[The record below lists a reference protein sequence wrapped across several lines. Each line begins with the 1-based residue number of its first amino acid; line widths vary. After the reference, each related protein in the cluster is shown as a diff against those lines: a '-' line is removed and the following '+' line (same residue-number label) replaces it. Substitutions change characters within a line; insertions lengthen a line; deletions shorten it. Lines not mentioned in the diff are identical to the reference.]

1 MIASEPQRNNGLANL
16 GSQTFM
22 EPSMARHTLT
32 AALLTL
38 AVLATQAQAA
48 EFTLSSPDLRDGG
61 VLPEAQVANSFGCSG
76 QNISPALSWS
86 NVPEG
91 TKSFAVSLY
100 DPDAPTGSGFWHWV
114 MFNIPAEVTALEA
127 GITPEAGA
135 PDGAV
140 QSRADAGYP
149 GFLGAC
155 PPEGQTHTYVFTVK
169 ALDTDKLDLDTSAS
183 GALIGFMTN
192 AHALAKAS
200 ITVRYGR

>member
-1 MIASEPQRNNGLANL
+1 M
-16 GSQTFM
+16 T
-22 EPSMARHTLT
+22 RHALTATVLTLT
-32 AALLTL
+32 LLAA
-38 AVLATQAQAA
+38 QAQAGD
-48 EFTLSSPDLRDGG
+48 FSLSSPDLKDGG
-61 VLPEAQVANSFGCSG
+61 MLAEAQVANTFGCSG
-76 QNISPALSWS
+76 QNLSPAFEWS

-114 MFNIPAEVTALEA
+114 MFNIPADVTALQA
-127 GITPEAGA
+127 GISPESGA
-135 PDGAV
+135 PQGAV

-155 PPEGQTHTYVFTVK
+155 PPEGQTHTYVFTVT
-169 ALDTDKLDLDTSAS
+169 ALNTPALDLDASAS

-200 ITVRYGR
+200 ISVRYGR

>member
-1 MIASEPQRNNGLANL
+1 MVRRQ
-16 GSQTFM
+16 F
-22 EPSMARHTLT
+22 T

-38 AVLATQAQAA
+38 TVLAAQTQAA
-48 EFTLSSPDLRDGG
+48 EFSLSSPTMRDGG
-61 VLPEAQVANSFGCSG
+61 TLPAAQVASTFGCSG
-76 QNISPALSWS
+76 ENISPALEWS
-86 NVPEG
+86 HVPAG

-114 MFNIPAEVTALEA
+114 MFNIPANVTALPP
-127 GITPEAGA
+127 GISADAGA

-155 PPEGQTHTYVFTVK
+155 PPEGQTHTYVFTVT
-169 ALDTDKLDLDTSAS
+169 ALDTENLALDSSAS
-183 GALIGFMTN
+183 GAMIGFMTN

-200 ITVRYGR
+200 ISVRYGR

>member
-1 MIASEPQRNNGLANL
+1 MTRSAFTAAIL
-16 GSQTFM
+16 
-22 EPSMARHTLT
+22 TLT
-32 AALLTL
+32 VLT
-38 AVLATQAQAA
+38 TQAQAA
-48 EFTLSSPDLRDGG
+48 DFSLSSPEMHDGG
-61 VLPEAQVANSFGCSG
+61 VLPAAQIANSFGCG
-76 QNISPALSWS
+76 GENLSPALAWS

-114 MFNIPAEVTALEA
+114 MFNIPANVTALPA
-127 GITPEAGA
+127 GISPEAGA
-135 PDGAV
+135 PEGAV

-155 PPEGQTHTYVFTVK
+155 PPEGQTHTYVFTVT
-169 ALDTDKLDLDTSAS
+169 ALDTDKLDLDSSAS

-200 ITVRYGR
+200 ISVRYGR

>member
-1 MIASEPQRNNGLANL
+1 MIKPAFTAAIL
-16 GSQTFM
+16 
-22 EPSMARHTLT
+22 TLT
-32 AALLTL
+32 
-38 AVLATQAQAA
+38 VLATQAQAA
-48 EFTLSSPDLRDGG
+48 GFSLSSPDMRDGG
-61 VLPEAQVANSFGCSG
+61 TLPAAQVANSFGCSG
-76 QNISPALSWS
+76 ENLSPALEWS

-114 MFNIPAEVTALEA
+114 MFNIPADVTTLPA
-127 GITPEAGA
+127 GISPEKGA
-135 PDGAV
+135 PDGAI

-155 PPEGQTHTYVFTVK
+155 PPEGETHAYVFTVT
-169 ALDTDKLDLDTSAS
+169 ALDTPTLDLDTSAS

-200 ITVRYGR
+200 ISVRYGR

>member
-1 MIASEPQRNNGLANL
+1 MAR
-16 GSQTFM
+16 QTF
-22 EPSMARHTLT
+22 T

-38 AVLATQAQAA
+38 AILATQAQAA

-61 VLPEAQVANSFGCSG
+61 KLPEAQVANSFGCSG
-76 QNISPALSWS
+76 QNISPALSWT
-86 NVPEG
+86 NAPEG

-114 MFNIPAEVTALEA
+114 LFNIPADVTALQG
-127 GITPEAGA
+127 GISPEAGA
-135 PDGAV
+135 PAGSI
-140 QSRADAGYP
+140 QSRADAGYA

-155 PPEGQTHTYVFTVK
+155 PPEGQTHTYVFTVT
-169 ALDTDKLDLDTSAS
+169 ALDTAKLDLDSTAS

-200 ITVRYGR
+200 ISLRYGR